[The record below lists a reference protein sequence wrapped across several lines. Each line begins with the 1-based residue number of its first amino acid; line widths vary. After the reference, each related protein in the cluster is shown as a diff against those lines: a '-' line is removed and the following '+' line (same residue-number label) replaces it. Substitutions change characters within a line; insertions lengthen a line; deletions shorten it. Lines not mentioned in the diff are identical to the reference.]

1 MRGQPRFRHVPFE
14 FGGRAEPDLTWNPGT
29 GAQGWLEIHRGA
41 FSPFDDLR
49 QVLDRELAD
58 KGAMPT
64 VRLDQCPL
72 DVRDRNLLHTCIS
85 HAIDAAVTS
94 GSNQVVA
101 MSEMGDGV
109 TGMIEPHR

>member
-1 MRGQPRFRHVPFE
+1 VRGQPRFRHLPFE

-64 VRLDQCPL
+64 VRLDQWPL